1 MKTIVSRTL
10 SGAVFCT
17 VVIGGLLWPYSS
29 LALTLAVTALLS
41 VEFFRIMAGRRYLK
55 EMICVLAA
63 SFLACTFTFLH
74 LYCGLSAKFLLLTVL
89 PLLLGFAFMLFDCCD
104 DYDFNTAVFFPILY
118 VALPM
123 SLLHFLTVTA
133 PGKYCGY
140 LMICLLI
147 MIWGNDTFAY
157 LTGMA
162 FGQRQGSRKLFPKI
176 SPKKSWVGFAGG
188 TLSTFLIAWAVWA
201 VWGSEC
207 MALCHWMAVA
217 LIISV
222 VGVAG
227 DLFESLIKRH
237 GKVKDASN
245 LIPGHGGFLDRFDD
259 VLFVVPAVVVY
270 IKLLSIF

>member
-10 SGAVFCT
+10 SGAVFCA
-17 VVIGGLLWPYSS
+17 VVICGLLWPFTS
-29 LALTLAVTALLS
+29 LALTLAVTSLLS
-41 VEFFRIMAGRRYLK
+41 LEFFRIMAGRRYLK
-55 EMICVLAA
+55 EMICVLVA
-63 SFLACTFTFLH
+63 SLAVCTFTFLH
-74 LYCGLSAKFLLLTVL
+74 LYCGLSVKYLLLSVL
-89 PLLLGFAFMLFDCCD
+89 PVLLGFAFMLFDCCD

-133 PGKYCGY
+133 PGEYCGY

-207 MALCHWMAVA
+207 MSLCHWMAVA

-222 VGVAG
+222 AGVAG

-270 IKLLSIF
+270 IKLFSIF